1 VWELNSKKQSEKA
14 KENEMKAVKEEME
27 ETKRKSQHM
36 IDGFFR
42 QVTSQSDQLQWYEVE
57 NKYLRAK
64 VENLRA
70 RLQDGEFT
78 VHFVNSLVSL
88 VRG

>member
-1 VWELNSKKQSEKA
+1 
-14 KENEMKAVKEEME
+14 
-27 ETKRKSQHM
+27 M

-42 QVTSQSDQLQWYEVE
+42 QVTSQNDQLQWYEVE
-57 NKYLRAK
+57 NKYLRAE

-70 RLQDGEFT
+70 QLEDGKFT